1 MLVQWL
7 PNSHPDVDNYIVR
20 VRTTDLLTPTEE
32 VITDYVI
39 GPADNASGSAIVSNI
54 APGHTYYISIGAQA
68 LASGRIVWSQEQMII
83 TPQPEF
89 LLSTDATN
97 IQLVAG
103 GNGVT
108 IPLLVDM
115 ASDLPFAVALDLDYQ
130 RLPDGIYATFDAGV
144 IAASTTLAQSSI
156 SITASGTLLPGQYV
170 VPIMA
175 RSAHESACL
184 SAAYQSV
191 TVLLPSLLTI
201 VIRRVNREGAVS
213 VCVELSTP
221 RS

>member
-175 RSAHESACL
+175 RSGLLEHSL
-184 SAAYQSV
+184 NLIV
-191 TVLLPSLLTI
+191 TVTPADSAPTNQRVYLPLI
-201 VIRRVNREGAVS
+201 NQ
-213 VCVELSTP
+213 
-221 RS
+221 